1 MARILVVDDNVDM
14 LDTLEHLFG
23 FYEFD
28 VLRAENGKEGIET
41 AEREQPGI
49 ILLDALMPVMDGFE
63 ACEKLKKNPK
73 TRDIPVIFLS
83 ANFTS
88 SVHREKGISLGADD
102 YILKPFNAKELIAKI
117 NSLLHRKQMVDKIR
131 GDNQL
136 LLNKQ
141 NQQMPDLDKLYQNAS
156 ELKNSKITDHLT
168 GVYNESFF
176 QQRLDQE
183 YKNSLKQKSDLTL
196 ILLDVDAFNKIN
208 QTYGDK
214 TGDYVLMK
222 IANVILNNTRDSD
235 IVFRLE
241 KNKFVVV
248 QPDTSEKGSF
258 YEAERIRSAVF
269 QTQFLIRIFS
279 S

>member
-28 VLRAENGKEGIET
+28 VLRAKNGKEGIEI

-63 ACEKLKKNPK
+63 ACEELKKNPK

-83 ANFTS
+83 ANYTS
-88 SVHREKGISLGADD
+88 RTHREKGISLGADD

-117 NSLLHRKQMVDKIR
+117 NALLHRKQLVDKIK
-131 GDNQL
+131 GDNHL
-136 LLNKQ
+136 LLKKQ
-141 NQQMPDLDKLYQNAS
+141 NQQMPDVDKLYQNAS
-156 ELKNSKITDHLT
+156 ELKSSKITDHLT

-222 IANVILNNTRDSD
+222 IANVILKNTRDSD

-241 KNKFVVV
+241 
-248 QPDTSEKGSF
+248 
-258 YEAERIRSAVF
+258 
-269 QTQFLIRIFS
+269 
-279 S
+279 